1 MLSSRSLTPS
11 CPFNLLPSRFF
22 MPFNGLALS
31 RLFFE
36 ASLPLLR
43 ERIPDIMTR
52 SAAGLVGEGSECL
65 GLDDDISRDH
75 DWGPAF
81 CLWVPDDLL
90 RAELTRV
97 ESAIASLPASF
108 QGFPTRMA
116 RERRMGR
123 TGPLPLKGFYRRFLG
138 MDRAPETWRAW
149 MAVPEYHLCSCT
161 NGDVFLDEGGE
172 FSAVR
177 EALLKYYPDDV
188 RRKKIAAR
196 CMIMAQA
203 GQYNMPRSLQRGN
216 SMAAMLAAARFA
228 EAALSMAFLLNR
240 RYMPFYKWAGRLAET
255 LPVLGQQTAS
265 TVKILARTYT
275 YIYCLGAEASEAV
288 EKLCDLV
295 AAELRRQ
302 ALCDIQGNWLWQAG
316 PLVQR
321 GVKDP
326 ELRARNVMED

>member
-1 MLSSRSLTPS
+1 MSAS
-11 CPFNLLPSRFF
+11 
-22 MPFNGLALS
+22 GLALS

-36 ASLPLLR
+36 ASLPMLR
-43 ERIPDIMTR
+43 ERIPDVLER

-90 RAELTRV
+90 RQEFSCIEQAV
-97 ESAIASLPASF
+97 AALPSSF

-116 RERRMGR
+116 KERRMGR

-138 MDRAPETWRAW
+138 MDHVPATWREW
-149 MAVPEYHLCSCT
+149 MSVPEYHLCSCT

-177 EALLKYYPDDV
+177 RELLNYYPDDV

-203 GQYNMPRSLQRGN
+203 GQYNLPRSLQRGN
-216 SMAAMLAAARFA
+216 IMAAMLAAARFA
-228 EAALSMAFLLNR
+228 EAALSMTFLLNR

-255 LPVLGQQTAS
+255 LPILGSQTAS
-265 TVKILARTYT
+265 TIKILARTPWDAPEP
-275 YIYCLGAEASEAV
+275 GMKAV
-288 EKLCDLV
+288 QAIEELCTEV
-295 AAELRRQ
+295 AGELNRQ
-302 ALCDIQGNWLWQAG
+302 ALCSLQHNWLWEAG

-321 GVKDP
+321 EIKDQ